1 MKIKVEQSL
10 EHAGFWSWCSGGLK
24 DKKLYPTRDEALKA
38 GIDKIF
44 LIDNLDV
51 LERNG
56 LVYLYTDTYNN
67 RKTLKTGIYQSL
79 NNNIEIKE

>member
-1 MKIKVEQSL
+1 MSKIKVEQSL
-10 EHAGFWSWCSGGLK
+10 ENAGLWSWCSGDLK
-24 DKKLYPTRDEALKA
+24 DKKLYKTRDEALKA

-67 RKTLKTGIYQSL
+67 RQALKTGIYKHL
-79 NNNIEIKE
+79 EDK

>member
-1 MKIKVEQSL
+1 MPKIKVTQSL
-10 EHAGFWSWCSGGLK
+10 ENKDFWSWCSGDLK
-24 DKKLYPTRDEALKA
+24 DKKLYKTRDEALKA

-67 RKTLKTGIYQSL
+67 RKTLKTGIYKHL
-79 NNNIEIKE
+79 KDK

>member
-1 MKIKVEQSL
+1 MPKIKVTQSL
-10 EHAGFWSWCSGGLK
+10 ENKDFWSWCSGDLK
-24 DKKLYPTRDEALKA
+24 
-38 GIDKIF
+38 DKIF

-67 RKTLKTGIYQSL
+67 RKTLKTGIYKHL
-79 NNNIEIKE
+79 KDK